1 MWVREVGRAV
11 RGSAEQRTVLLL
23 VCEDITERKR
33 AEEQQSLLVAELDHR
48 VKNVLAGVAVVA
60 MRTGERSGSTR
71 DFIDTLNHR
80 LQSMAE
86 AHALLSRNRWQGVS
100 LADLVHQELAPFVTV
115 GNTVVE
121 GPHVELTAAATQAM
135 AMVLH
140 ELATNAAKYGA
151 LSTPQGRVSVRWEW
165 RSNGRVPAS
174 LKLEWHEQGGPVVTV
189 PAQAG
194 YGASVIGDLV
204 PYELGGAV
212 ELKFAPDGVHCIVV
226 IPDEQ
231 ARHRDDVAHA
241 STGLAAVR

>member
-1 MWVREVGRAV
+1 
-11 RGSAEQRTVLLL
+11 
-23 VCEDITERKR
+23 
-33 AEEQQSLLVAELDHR
+33 
-48 VKNVLAGVAVVA
+48 
-60 MRTGERSGSTR
+60 
-71 DFIDTLNHR
+71 
-80 LQSMAE
+80 MAE
-86 AHALLSRNRWQGVS
+86 AHALLSRNRWQDVS
-100 LADLVHQELAPFVTV
+100 LADLIGQELAPYAAA

-121 GPHVELTAAATQAM
+121 GPHVALTAAATQAL

-165 RSNGRVPAS
+165 RSNGRLPAS

-194 YGASVIGDLV
+194 YGTSVIRDLI
-204 PYELGGAV
+204 PYELGGTV
-212 ELKFAPDGVHCIVV
+212 DLKFAPDGVRCIVV
-226 IPDEQ
+226 IPEEQ